1 MSETP
6 LEIPAKRIGREP
18 MFFTDTDHQTYLT
31 DWSTVPYVV
40 EHGIVSDGELGSKD
54 LRLEA

>member
-1 MSETP
+1 
-6 LEIPAKRIGREP
+6 

-31 DWSTVPYVV
+31 DWGTVPYVV